1 IIGSFGWE
9 PNIDSVNWMCEEI
22 WPLVRRARPDA
33 RLRVV
38 GRFASP
44 DLIGKVEEAGGEF
57 FGDVPDIR
65 PYYWEAAV
73 VLTNIRMGSGMRNKV
88 LHAMACRAPVVSTP
102 SALEGIDVVVRENIL
117 VAADAAGLA
126 D

>member
-1 IIGSFGWE
+1 IRYRLEQRNAGPWESKWYRKADVLASVSAVDAEIVSGMLNRPVETIVNPVPEEFFEMPVVPRSDNIITIIGSFGWE

-44 DLIGKVEEAGGEF
+44 DLIGKV
-57 FGDVPDIR
+57 
-65 PYYWEAAV
+65 
-73 VLTNIRMGSGMRNKV
+73 
-88 LHAMACRAPVVSTP
+88 
-102 SALEGIDVVVRENIL
+102 
-117 VAADAAGLA
+117 
-126 D
+126 